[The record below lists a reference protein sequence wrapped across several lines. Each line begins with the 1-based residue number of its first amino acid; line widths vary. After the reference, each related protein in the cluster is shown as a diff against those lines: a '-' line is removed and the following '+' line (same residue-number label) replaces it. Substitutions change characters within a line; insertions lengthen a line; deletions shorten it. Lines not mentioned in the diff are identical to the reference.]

1 MNRKRREA
9 RAELVRQYLETI
21 TSDDQRHV
29 CFFLMQ
35 GLEPEDICKRL
46 EISRERYDLIV
57 AETAVEMRNFGLAPE
72 DWREEEDE
80 EAELEEERDDA

>member
-21 TSDDQRHV
+21 TSDDQRLV
-29 CFFLMQ
+29 CFLLMQ
-35 GLEPEDICKRL
+35 GLEPDEICKRIG
-46 EISRERYDLIV
+46 ISNERYDLIV

-72 DWREEEDE
+72 DWLEDE
-80 EAELEEERDDA
+80 EVEG

>member
-21 TSDDQRHV
+21 TSDDQRLV
-29 CFFLMQ
+29 CFLLMQ
-35 GLEPEDICKRL
+35 GLEPEDICGRL
-46 EISRERYDLIV
+46 KISRERYDLIV

-72 DWREEEDE
+72 DWPEDE
-80 EAELEEERDDA
+80 EVDEPCP

>member
-21 TSDDQRHV
+21 TSDDQRLV
-29 CFFLMQ
+29 CFLLMQ
-35 GLEPEDICKRL
+35 GLEPEDICGRL
-46 EISRERYDLIV
+46 KISRERYDLIV

-72 DWREEEDE
+72 DWPEDE
-80 EAELEEERDDA
+80 EVDEYA

>member
-21 TSDDQRHV
+21 TSEDQRLV

-35 GLEPEDICKRL
+35 GLEPEEICKRL
-46 EISRERYDLIV
+46 KISRERYDLIV

-72 DWREEEDE
+72 DWPEDE
-80 EAELEEERDDA
+80 EVEG

>member
-1 MNRKRREA
+1 MNRRRREA

-21 TSDDQRHV
+21 TSDDQRLV

-46 EISRERYDLIV
+46 KISRERYDLIRT
-57 AETAVEMRNFGLAPE
+57 ETAIEMRNFGLAPE
-72 DWREEEDE
+72 DWPDDE
-80 EAELEEERDDA
+80 EAMPDAI

>member
-21 TSDDQRHV
+21 TSDDQRLV
-29 CFFLMQ
+29 CFLLMQ
-35 GLEPEDICKRL
+35 GLEPEDICRRL
-46 EISRERYDLIV
+46 KISRERYDLIV

-72 DWREEEDE
+72 DWPEDE
-80 EAELEEERDDA
+80 EVDEYA

>member
-21 TSDDQRHV
+21 TSDDQRLV
-29 CFFLMQ
+29 CFLLMQ

-46 EISRERYDLIV
+46 KISRERYDLIV

-72 DWREEEDE
+72 DWPEDE
-80 EAELEEERDDA
+80 ETDG

>member
-1 MNRKRREA
+1 MNRRRREA

-21 TSDDQRHV
+21 TSDDQRLV

-35 GLEPEDICKRL
+35 GLEPEDICKRMK
-46 EISRERYDLIV
+46 ISRERYGLIV

-72 DWREEEDE
+72 DWPEDE
-80 EAELEEERDDA
+80 EVEDYA

>member
-21 TSDDQRHV
+21 TSDDQRLV
-29 CFFLMQ
+29 CFLLMQ
-35 GLEPEDICKRL
+35 GLEPEDICRRL
-46 EISRERYDLIV
+46 KISRERYDLIV

-72 DWREEEDE
+72 DWPEDE
-80 EAELEEERDDA
+80 EVDETCP